1 MPKPMTRLVVQ
12 LSDTHIRAPGEL
24 AERRVD
30 TAAGLRR
37 GVAAVLALPQA
48 PDAVIVTG
56 DLVDSGKPA
65 QYAHL
70 RELLAPISDLPA
82 CPLYLLPGNHDDRD
96 SLRDAFPDHAY
107 LRGERAFVHYAIELD
122 TLRIAVLDT
131 SVTGAPHGELD
142 DAQLAAL
149 DATLAA
155 RPDVPT
161 IVAMHHPPFATYIER
176 MDDYGLQRGG
186 VGLAAVLERHPQV
199 DRVVCGHLHRAITA
213 RFAGRTALS
222 SPSTA
227 HALQFDLGAD
237 APLAYTLEPAG
248 FLVHAWTPSGGIASH
263 MVHTGSY
270 DGPWRFGSA

>member
-1 MPKPMTRLVVQ
+1 MTRLVVQ

-37 GVAAVLALPQA
+37 GVEAVLALRQP
-48 PDAVIVTG
+48 PDAVFVTG

-70 RELLAPISDLPA
+70 RELVEPIR

-96 SLRDAFPDHAY
+96 ALRDAFPEHDY

-131 SVTGAPHGELD
+131 SVTGAPHGEID
-142 DAQLAAL
+142 DAQLASL

-155 RPDVPT
+155 KPGVPT
-161 IVAMHHPPFATYIER
+161 ILAMHHPPFATYIER

-186 VGLAAVLERHPQV
+186 AGLAAVLERHPQV
-199 DRVVCGHLHRAITA
+199 DRIVCGHLHRAITA
-213 RFAGRTALS
+213 RFAGRTAMS

-227 HALQFDLGAD
+227 HALAFDLGAD
-237 APLAYTLEPAG
+237 APLAFNLEPAG
-248 FLVHAWTPSGGIASH
+248 FLVHAWTPTGGIASH
-263 MVHTGSY
+263 VVHTGSY